1 MGPDANGNYLASSRD
16 AMTPF
21 EFSARTLDELE
32 RVQGRRGTGRGRVD
46 RRGDRN
52 AERALGAMLRAP
64 HELVFGGVGR
74 VSDAVASR
82 SSLSSGDRNA
92 RVLQSIDRTARRAPQ
107 VVVKITSPIHGAGST
122 VGARSEEHTSEIPS
136 LK

>member
-1 MGPDANGNYLASSRD
+1 
-16 AMTPF
+16 MTPF

-46 RRGDRN
+46 RRGNRN

-82 SSLSSGDRNA
+82 PSLSSGDRNA

-107 VVVKITSPIHGAGST
+107 VVVKITSRIHGAGPPA
-122 VGARSEEHTSEIPS
+122 GAHTSSGPQEERGG
-136 LK
+136 

>member
-52 AERALGAMLRAP
+52 AERALGPMLRAP
-64 HELVFGGVGR
+64 HEPVFGGGGR
-74 VSDAVASR
+74 GSDAVASR
-82 SSLSSGDRNA
+82 SSLSSGHRKA
-92 RVLQSIDRTARRAPQ
+92 PGLPRITTPPPTA
-107 VVVKITSPIHGAGST
+107 TSRG
-122 VGARSEEHTSEIPS
+122 
-136 LK
+136 

>member
-1 MGPDANGNYLASSRD
+1 
-16 AMTPF
+16 MTPF

-52 AERALGAMLRAP
+52 AERALGAMFRAT

-92 RVLQSIDRTARRAPQ
+92 LVLQSLDRPARRTPPG
-107 VVVKITSPIHGAGST
+107 VVD
-122 VGARSEEHTSEIPS
+122 IPS
-136 LK
+136 RLHTHAPP